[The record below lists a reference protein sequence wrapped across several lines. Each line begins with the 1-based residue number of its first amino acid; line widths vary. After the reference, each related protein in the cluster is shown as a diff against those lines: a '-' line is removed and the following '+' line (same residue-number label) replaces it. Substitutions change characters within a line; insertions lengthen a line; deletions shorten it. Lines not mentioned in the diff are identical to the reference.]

1 MKYITHIW
9 SIIISIIVLNSCN
22 SSQKQTVEQKNL
34 IIFHAGS
41 LSVPFKAIADSFK
54 KENPNI
60 TIQLEAAGSVE
71 CARKITEFNREC
83 DILASADYLV
93 IDKLLIPNFAN
104 WNLQFSGN
112 EMVIAYTSKSKFANK
127 IDSINWPNILLD
139 KDVYYGR
146 SDPNSDPC
154 GYRTLITLKLVE
166 KYYKTTNEFYNKIV
180 SKDNRFI
187 RPKEVDL
194 LALLQSGA
202 IDYLFIYKSVAL
214 QHNLKLI
221 SLSSAINLGDSKF
234 KDFYSK
240 VNIEIRGANPNT
252 SITVVG
258 EPMIYSFTI
267 PQNAPN
273 KEIAILFAQFILDE
287 KKGLVILRNLGMPVI
302 QPNYSE
308 VSFNIPDTALNF

>member
-1 MKYITHIW
+1 MKYITQIC
-9 SIIISIIVLNSCN
+9 SIVTSIIVLNSCISN
-22 SSQKQTVEQKNL
+22 QTQSIDHEKL

-60 TIQLEAAGSVE
+60 KIQLESAGSVE
-71 CARKITEFNREC
+71 SARKITELNREC

-127 IDSINWPNILLD
+127 IDSINWTNILLD
-139 KDVYYGR
+139 DDVYYGR

-154 GYRTLITLKLVE
+154 GYRTLITLKLAE
-166 KYYKTTNEFYNKIV
+166 NYYKTTNDFYNKITN
-180 SKDNRFI
+180 KDNRFI

-214 QHNLKLI
+214 QHNLKFI
-221 SLSSAINLGDSKF
+221 SLNSAINLGDTNF

-240 VNIEIRGANPNT
+240 AFVEIRGAKPNST
-252 SITVVG
+252 ITVVG
-258 EPMIYSFTI
+258 EPMVYSFTI
-267 PQNAPN
+267 PKKAPN
-273 KEIAILFAQFILDE
+273 KEIAIKFVQYILD
-287 KKGLVILRNLGMPVI
+287 KNKGLAILKYLGMPVI
-302 QPNYSE
+302 QPRYSE
-308 VSFNIPDTALNF
+308 VSFNIPDSVLIF